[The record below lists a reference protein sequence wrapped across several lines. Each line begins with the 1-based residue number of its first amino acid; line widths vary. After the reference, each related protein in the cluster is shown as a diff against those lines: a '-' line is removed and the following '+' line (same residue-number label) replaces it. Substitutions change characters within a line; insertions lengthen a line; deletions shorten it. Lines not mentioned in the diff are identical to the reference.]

1 MKYKIETERC
11 DLFDVN
17 ILITMKVVLNQT
29 VPFSDVKM
37 AFNKACKVHEVL
49 QSRVIIEAS
58 GEAYY
63 IENASPYSSISETGL
78 SLEELINEN
87 ERLRFRIELGEY
99 IRAFSSPEGL
109 IFMMHHLGGD
119 GKSLLYFIETFMKC
133 LTGQTIEPVPF
144 KAIDTASIPKSCKVP
159 FFYRSL
165 VESWNRKWRRDKKVF
180 TFTDMDKAYSEF
192 WKNHKTKVS
201 LKRYDSAELAK
212 LLQKAKAL
220 NVSLTAYLITEMIRK
235 SDRIMDIG
243 LAVDGRL
250 DNNRSMGNQATG
262 ISIKYRYNNKK
273 SFEANAQAVHKLMKK
288 KLTSNTYRYFV
299 LKFMGSMDPTLK
311 DTLNLERS
319 GYFSSKHTSK
329 IADVLGYGKKVKD
342 LSITNLTKADIPLIY
357 GEYEI
362 KEIVF
367 IPPVISYGKNIIGIV
382 TTGDVMNITRHT
394 YE

>member
-37 AFNKACKVHEVL
+37 AFNKACKIHEIL
-49 QSRVIIEAS
+49 QSRVFIDES

-63 IENASPYSSISETGL
+63 IENASPRNSISETGL
-78 SLEELINEN
+78 SLAELINEN
-87 ERLRFRIELGEY
+87 ERLRFRIEEGEY

-133 LTGQTIEPVPF
+133 LTELPCEPVPF
-144 KAIDTASIPKSCKVP
+144 RTIDINSIPKSCRVP
-159 FFYRSL
+159 FFYKGL
-165 VESWNRKWRRDKKVF
+165 VGSWNRKWRKEKRVF
-180 TFTDMDKAYSEF
+180 TFDDMDKAYSEF
-192 WKNHKTKVS
+192 WKCHKTKIS
-201 LKRYDSAELAK
+201 IKRYDSTELAK
-212 LLQKAKAL
+212 LLLKTKAI
-220 NVSLTAYLITEMIRK
+220 NVSLTSYLITEMIRK
-235 SDRIMDIG
+235 SKRIMDIG

-250 DNNRSMGNQATG
+250 DDNRSMGNQATG

-273 SFEANAQAVHKLMKK
+273 SFEANAQAVSKLMKK

-329 IADVLGYGKKVKD
+329 IAEVLGYGKKVKD